1 MTRALLAVGGL
12 LVLCFA
18 VLGATVYLTRTED
31 RIAVDN
37 LLAEQLSQAIGTAQ
51 EDGNG
56 RVDLTRVARFGWSEV
71 LLVEA
76 GTSRD
81 AISEELGYE
90 WKGDVNFGVEPLLIF
105 LGADGQVERFAD
117 YRGEGVF
124 EGFSTPFD
132 RIPRADADLRV
143 ENLVIT
149 RAPR

>member
-1 MTRALLAVGGL
+1 MTRALIGVGGL
-12 LVLCFA
+12 LVLCFG
-18 VLGATVYLTRTED
+18 VLGLVIYVTRTED

-37 LLAEQLSQAIGTAQ
+37 LLAENLSRAIGTARE
-51 EDGNG
+51 EDGT
-56 RVDLTRVARFGWSEV
+56 VELTRVARFPWSEV

-76 GTSRD
+76 GTPRE

-90 WKGDVNFGVEPLLIF
+90 WKGDLNFGVVPLLIF

-124 EGFSTPFD
+124 EGFTTPFD
-132 RIPRADADLRV
+132 RIPRDASTLRV

-149 RAPR
+149 R